1 MAETLGAGGPTEPQD
16 SGHPH
21 VLRLS
26 KTKRQRERIMH
37 GIFTFT
43 AVVSIAITVAIFL
56 SLVFQA
62 IGFLTG
68 IESFGDL
75 WGTGWFP
82 RRGLFDIATLLI
94 GTVLVS
100 VIAMMVAT
108 PLGLGAA
115 IYLSEYA
122 RPRVRRVVKPGLEML
137 AGVPSV
143 TLGYFAIYFITPE
156 LLEPFVGGVEFFNL
170 ASAGIAVGIL
180 TLPLVASV
188 SEDAMRAVPMALRE
202 AAYGLGSRKYVVSLR
217 VVLPAAISGVVAAF
231 VIGLSRAIGE
241 TMVVAIASG
250 ATGGSLRSFDIFAPG
265 QTMTAAMAALGVGT
279 DQVAGGGGT
288 AAGTAFQSLFFIGLL
303 LFFMTLALNIF
314 GDRFVR
320 RIQERY

>member
-1 MAETLGAGGPTEPQD
+1 MAQATAAGG
-16 SGHPH
+16 SGGGHDLKISPF
-21 VLRLS
+21 
-26 KTKRQRERIMH
+26 KRRRERAAH
-37 GIFTFT
+37 GLFTFT
-43 AVVSIAITVAIFL
+43 AVVSIVITVSIFL
-56 SLVFQA
+56 SLVFEA
-62 IGFLTG
+62 TGFLRG
-68 IESFGDL
+68 IEFGQL
-75 WGTGWFP
+75 WEVGWFP
-82 RRGLFDIATLLI
+82 RRALYDVATLVI
-94 GTVLVS
+94 GTLLVS
-100 VIAMMVAT
+100 LIAMAVAT

-122 RPRVRRVVKPGLEML
+122 RPRVRRSVKPALEVL

-156 LLEPFVGGVEFFNL
+156 LLTPFASGVSFFNL

-202 AAYGLGSRKYVVSLR
+202 AAYGLGARKYTVSLR
-217 VVLPAAISGVVAAF
+217 VVFPAAISGVVAAF

-250 ATGGSLRSFDIFAPG
+250 ATGGSLRSFNILEPG

-279 DQVAGGGGT
+279 DQVAGGAGT

-303 LFFMTLALNIF
+303 LFFMTLALNLF

-320 RIQERY
+320 RVQERY

>member
-1 MAETLGAGGPTEPQD
+1 MAETTLAQGARAPLQ
-16 SGHPH
+16 
-21 VLRLS
+21 LS
-26 KTKRQRERIMH
+26 ANKRRRERLMR
-37 GIFTFT
+37 GVFT
-43 AVVSIAITVAIFL
+43 ATAIVSIVITVSIFL

-62 IGFLTG
+62 LGFLTA
-68 IESFGDL
+68 IDL
-75 WGTGWFP
+75 GQLWAEGWFP
-82 RRGLFDIATLLI
+82 RRAMFDVLTLVI

-100 VIAMMVAT
+100 LIAMAVAT

-122 RPRVRRVVKPGLEML
+122 RPRVRRVVKPALEML

-156 LLEPFVGGVEFFNL
+156 LLEPFVGGVAFFNL
-170 ASAGIAVGIL
+170 AAAGIAVGIL

-188 SEDAMRAVPMALRE
+188 SEDAMRAVPLSLRE
-202 AAYGLGSRKYVVSLR
+202 AAYALGSRKHTVSLR
-217 VVLPAAISGVVAAF
+217 VVFPAAISGVVAAF
-231 VIGLSRAIGE
+231 IVGLSRAIGE

-279 DQVAGGGGT
+279 DQVAGGAGT
-288 AAGTAFQSLFFIGLL
+288 AASAAFQSLFFVGLL
-303 LFFMTLALNIF
+303 LFLMTLALNIF
-314 GDRFVR
+314 GDRVVR